1 MGKKVKI
8 GLGVFVI
15 IIAIGALLPSEPEP
29 APVAVETT
37 DTGNDGPSAC
47 ETYLATPIVAERFAA
62 LVEGGA
68 VVRHEANKV
77 WVNGSAWRQI
87 DVTEKERFATIALRY
102 ANCAADP
109 SSDLA
114 TNVDARARGDVIDN
128 MTGQRLAY
136 ISVWSGF
143 QIDD

>member
-1 MGKKVKI
+1 MSKKMKI
-8 GLGVFVI
+8 GLGIVGAILV
-15 IIAIGALLPSEPEP
+15 IGALIPSNPEP
-29 APVAVETT
+29 VVVET
-37 DTGNDGPSAC
+37 DTRNDGPSAC
-47 ETYLATPIVAERFAA
+47 ETYLATPVVAERFAL

-68 VVRHEANKV
+68 VVRHEPNKV
-77 WVNGSAWRQI
+77 WVDGVAWRQI
-87 DVTEKERFATIALRY
+87 DVTEKEQFATIALRY

-114 TNVDARARGDVIDN
+114 TNVDARDRGDVIDN